1 MNKLEE
7 LAVELALLNQGDVQN
22 LATILVRNY
31 ATRADVL
38 ETAIGNSFFETTE
51 ASND

>member
-7 LAVELALLNQGDVQN
+7 LAVELALLTQGDVQT

-31 ATRADVL
+31 AARADIL

-51 ASND
+51 ALND

>member
-1 MNKLEE
+1 MNKIEE
-7 LAVELALLNQGDVQN
+7 LAVELALLDQDDIQN

-31 ATRADVL
+31 AKRADVL